1 MTDPLGQSQVLPY
14 LTGLSQEGYEFHLIS
29 FEKKDRLEK
38 HRKHI
43 QKMCDDAGISWHP
56 QDYSFG
62 GLRRNIKQVRRMIK
76 VSEYLFDRHK
86 FDLIHCRSYISALA
100 GLKLKYKYYIPFVFD
115 MRGFWADERVDGKL
129 WDLKNPLYK
138 LIFKYFKRKEKEFV
152 LKADAIVSLTSA
164 GKEEMK
170 TWHYGEIEN
179 KTSVIPCCVDLD
191 LFNSTHAI
199 PEDRSAI
206 RERLGIG
213 SSESVLGYVGSIGT
227 WYMLD
232 EMLDFYNIYRKKNQQ
247 SIFLFISGENREK
260 ILNVSRR
267 KNIPDNEIIVTSV
280 THDQVARHIAAFDL
294 SVFFILPSYSKK
306 ASSPTKQGE
315 LMAMGIPL
323 VCNAGVG
330 DTAEIVERY
339 HAGSVVH
346 EFSEEAYERAL
357 IELSRF
363 DRNTSISGAQEY
375 FSLDH
380 GVKLYQDIYQ
390 KLIG

>member
-14 LTGLSQEGYEFHLIS
+14 LSGLSKKGFQFHLIS

-43 QKMCDDAGISWHP
+43 QSICDDAGIVWHP
-56 QDYSFG
+56 QDYTFG
-62 GLRRNIKQVRRMIK
+62 GLKRTIKQVRRMLK
-76 VSEYLFDRHK
+76 VSAYLFDRHH

-100 GLKLKYKYYIPFVFD
+100 GLKLKHKHKIPFVFD

-138 LIFKYFKRKEKEFV
+138 LIYTYFKRKEKQFIIES
-152 LKADAIVSLTSA
+152 DAIVSLTSA

-170 TWHYGEIEN
+170 TWQYTQLEQ
-179 KTSVIPCCVDLD
+179 KTSVIPCCVNLN
-191 LFNSTHAI
+191 LFDSRQSSE
-199 PEDRSAI
+199 EDRRTV
-206 RERLGIG
+206 RENLGI
-213 SSESVLGYVGSIGT
+213 SAEKTVLGYVGSIGT

-232 EMLDFYNIYRKKNQQ
+232 EMLDFYLVYRKKNAQ

-267 KNIPDNEIIVTSV
+267 KNIPDDEIIVTSV
-280 THDQVARHIAAFDL
+280 THDQVARNIAAFDL

-323 VCNAGVG
+323 ICNAGVG
-330 DTAEIVERY
+330 DTAEIVERF
-339 HAGSVVH
+339 HAGSVVN
-346 EFSEEAYERAL
+346 EFTEEAYERAL
-357 IELSRF
+357 IDLNKFE
-363 DRNTSISGAQEY
+363 RNTSISGAQEY
-375 FSLDH
+375 FSLDQ
-380 GVKLYQDIYQ
+380 GVKLYQNIYE
-390 KLIG
+390 KIIG